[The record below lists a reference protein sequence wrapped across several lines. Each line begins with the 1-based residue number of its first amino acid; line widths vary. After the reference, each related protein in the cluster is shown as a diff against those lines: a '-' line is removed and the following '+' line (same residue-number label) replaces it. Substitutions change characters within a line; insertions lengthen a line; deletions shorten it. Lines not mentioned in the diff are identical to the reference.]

1 MNAFGQNKWVLAVTA
16 VVVIAVAG
24 IFFYQ
29 SKVNKPSS
37 TQSTSQEST
46 TVSKKTDI
54 TFVNHIQ
61 AKLPEQ
67 DVFIQSKEDSSK
79 VIRVEGEAA
88 ADPAVL
94 AQSVYATAV
103 ETPHD
108 PFKVG
113 ENPLG
118 PFQKGVD
125 LGFSLKDWLAATG
138 KGTYNVDG
146 DNAELSLSFT
156 NLVPNSTYTVW
167 CSRITF
173 PPNPNVVDQPC
184 GAADGSENVFTTDET
199 GNGSFTLNLKPLEP
213 STKETVS
220 AIALAY
226 HSDGKTYAE
235 SPGNFGL
242 NSHVQIFYL
251 LPVQ

>member
-1 MNAFGQNKWVLAVTA
+1 MGISQTKWTLGIVAIVI
-16 VVVIAVAG
+16 IAVAA
-24 IFFYQ
+24 IFVYQ
-29 SKVNKPSS
+29 SKVSNIPS
-37 TQSTSQEST
+37 TQPTSQEST
-46 TVSKKTDI
+46 TIGKITDI

-67 DVFIQSKEDSSK
+67 DVFIQSKDDSSK
-79 VIRVEGEAA
+79 VIRVEGETAS
-88 ADPAVL
+88 DPSVL
-94 AQSVYATAV
+94 AQTVYATAV

-113 ENPLG
+113 DNPLG
-118 PFQKGVD
+118 PFQKGVN
-125 LGFSLKDWLAATG
+125 LGFNLEDWLAATG
-138 KGTYNVDG
+138 KGTYSVDG
-146 DNAELSLSFT
+146 DDAELSLSFT

-173 PPNPNVVDQPC
+173 PPTPNVVDRPC
-184 GAADGSENVFTTDET
+184 GAADGSENVFTTDEN
-199 GNGSFTLNLKPLEP
+199 GNGLFSVKMEPLEP

-251 LPVQ
+251 LPAQ